1 MNIRKTVASII
12 VYHINYLFI
21 SYLFNG
27 PQSCVLQ
34 HENDEEDDDAD
45 DASPKLQ
52 FIHFFMEKMLWIE
65 ATKARS

>member
-1 MNIRKTVASII
+1 MNICKTVASII

-34 HENDEEDDDAD
+34 HENDEEDDDD
-45 DASPKLQ
+45 DAASPKLQ
-52 FIHFFMEKMLWIE
+52 HIYSFLYGKNVMD
-65 ATKARS
+65 

>member
-1 MNIRKTVASII
+1 MNICKTVASII

-34 HENDEEDDDAD
+34 HENDEEDDDD

-52 FIHFFMEKMLWIE
+52 HIYSFLYGKNVMDWGNK
-65 ATKARS
+65 S